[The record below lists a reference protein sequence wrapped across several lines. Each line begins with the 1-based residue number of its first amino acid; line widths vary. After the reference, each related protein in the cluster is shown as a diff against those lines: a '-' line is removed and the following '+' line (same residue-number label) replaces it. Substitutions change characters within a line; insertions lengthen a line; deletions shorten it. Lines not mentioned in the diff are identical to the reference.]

1 MKFKS
6 SAYTVEVSANPI
18 DVLELLRSVSDSG
31 SGSTLLFMGT
41 VRDQGRVG
49 RVKEMNY
56 EAYESMAVKEI
67 GEIVQEAFQKWQ
79 LCRVTVAHRTGR
91 LHLKQPS
98 VAVAVSSP
106 HRNEGFLA
114 CKFIIDSIKTKA
126 PIWKKEILTDG
137 REMWV
142 E

>member
-1 MKFKS
+1 M
-6 SAYTVEVSANPI
+6 
-18 DVLELLRSVSDSG
+18 
-31 SGSTLLFMGT
+31 LFMGT
-41 VRDQGRVG
+41 VRDQGRAG

-79 LCRVTVAHRTGR
+79 LCRVAVVHRTGR

-98 VAVAVSSP
+98 VAIAVSSP
-106 HRNEGFLA
+106 HRSDGFLA